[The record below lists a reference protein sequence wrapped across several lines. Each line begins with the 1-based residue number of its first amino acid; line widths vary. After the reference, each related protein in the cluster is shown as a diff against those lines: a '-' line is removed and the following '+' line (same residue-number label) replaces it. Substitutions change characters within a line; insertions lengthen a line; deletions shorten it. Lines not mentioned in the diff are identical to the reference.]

1 MTRVALSIGG
11 NLGDREAHI
20 EAMERGLRLIL
31 VDARVSELMET
42 EPVGVDGPQPPYL
55 NKIVS
60 GYYSGGARQLLEAC
74 HTIEARLGRTREK
87 PKGART
93 ADVDIL
99 LFGGLEVRE
108 DTPPDAL
115 FIPHPQMLDRRFC
128 LEGLARIDP
137 QIVVPGLG
145 GGRTVGELLKNM
157 DTGTAAQNVSFVG
170 EGYKK
175 MAKEFKLPPHINYLC
190 IEGVI
195 GVGKTSFCNILGER
209 LNARLVLEEVDGN
222 PFLSKFYSNR
232 RLYAFQTQ
240 LWFLLS
246 RYRQLT
252 GAEVEQR
259 DLFHSLTIGDYIFE
273 KDGIFAGM
281 NLQGEEMELYDSVAG
296 ALEKSVPK
304 PDLVVYLQASTETL
318 VRRIEKRAR
327 AFESEIDIE
336 YIDGLNQAY
345 NGFFFHYTDSPLLII
360 DTNEIDFVEDM
371 RDLDDLVE
379 QIVNARPGTNF
390 YKPLGA
396 RNVNSYTA
404 DSIV

>member
-1 MTRVALSIGG
+1 MTRVVLSIGS
-11 NLGDREAHI
+11 NLGGREAHI

-31 VDARVSELMET
+31 VDVRVSELMET
-42 EPVGVDGPQPPYL
+42 EPVGVDGPQPSYL
-55 NKIVS
+55 NRIVA

-87 PKGART
+87 SKGART

-99 LFGGLEVRE
+99 LFGGHEICE
-108 DTPPDAL
+108 DTPPKTL
-115 FIPHPQMLDRRFC
+115 VIPHPQILNRRFC
-128 LEGLARIDP
+128 LEGLA
-137 QIVVPGLG
+137 QVGSHIVVPGLG
-145 GGRTVGELLKNM
+145 GGRTAGELLKNISAEA
-157 DTGTAAQNVSFVG
+157 AAQNVSFVG
-170 EGYKK
+170 RGHEK
-175 MAKEFKLPPHINYLC
+175 MDSEFKLPPHINYLC

-195 GVGKTSFCNILGER
+195 GVGKTSLCNILGER
-209 LNARLVLEEVDGN
+209 LNARLALEEVDGN
-222 PFLSKFYSNR
+222 PFLAKFYANR

-252 GAEVEQR
+252 GAAVEQR
-259 DLFHSLTIGDYIFE
+259 DLFHSLTIGDYIFD
-273 KDGIFAGM
+273 KDRIFASM
-281 NLQGEEMELYDSVAG
+281 NLQGEEMELYDSIAG

-327 AFESEIDIE
+327 AFENDIDIE
-336 YIDGLNQAY
+336 YIDELNQAY
-345 NGFFFHYTDSPLLII
+345 NSFFFHYTDSPLLII
-360 DTNEIDFVEDM
+360 DTNEVDFVEEV
-371 RDLDDLVE
+371 RDLDELAE
-379 QIVNARPGTNF
+379 QIVSARPGTNF

-396 RNVNSYTA
+396 RNINSYVT

>member
-1 MTRVALSIGG
+1 MTRVVLSIGS
-11 NLGDREAHI
+11 NLGDRESHI

-42 EPVGVDGPQPPYL
+42 EPVGVDGPQPVYL
-55 NKIVS
+55 NRIVV

-74 HTIEARLGRTREK
+74 HTIEARLGRTRGK
-87 PKGART
+87 PKEART

-99 LFGGLEVRE
+99 LFGDCEFCE
-108 DTPPDAL
+108 DTPPDTL
-115 FIPHPQMLDRRFC
+115 VIPHPQILNRRFC

-137 QIVVPGLG
+137 RIVVPGLG
-145 GGRTVGELLKNM
+145 GGRTAGELLKNM
-157 DTGTAAQNVSFVG
+157 SATVAAQNVSFTG
-170 EGYKK
+170 KGYAK
-175 MAKEFKLPPHINYLC
+175 MGIELKLPPHINYLC

-195 GVGKTSFCNILGER
+195 GVGKTSLCNIIGDR
-209 LNARLVLEEVDGN
+209 LNARLVLEDVDGN
-222 PFLSKFYSNR
+222 PFLSRFYANR

-252 GAEVEQR
+252 GVTVEQR
-259 DLFHSLTIGDYIFE
+259 DLFHSVIVGDYVFD
-273 KDGIFAGM
+273 KDRIFAGM
-281 NLQGEEMELYDSVAG
+281 NLQDEEMELYDSVAG

-327 AFESEIDIE
+327 SYESAIDIE

-345 NGFFFHYTDSPLLII
+345 NRFFFQYTDSPLLII
-360 DTNEIDFVEDM
+360 DTNEVNFVEEM
-371 RDLDDLVE
+371 RDLDELAE
-379 QIVNARPGTNF
+379 QIVSARPGTNF

-396 RNVNSYTA
+396 QNMNFSA
-404 DSIV
+404 SESIV